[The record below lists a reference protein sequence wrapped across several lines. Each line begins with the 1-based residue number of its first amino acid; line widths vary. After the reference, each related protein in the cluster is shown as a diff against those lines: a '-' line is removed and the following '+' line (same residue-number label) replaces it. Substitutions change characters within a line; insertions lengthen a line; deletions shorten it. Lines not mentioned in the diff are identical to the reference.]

1 MQEESKS
8 PEPKKMRV
16 GLCRVK
22 FFSRGG
28 AHILFAVSDI
38 LSDTS
43 AGKLRRMRATQH
55 RNPFAA
61 TTPFP
66 YRDAISLQR
75 PQQLWLLFTQNTGQ
89 NQPLRAF
96 QFWQDLDEQS
106 AEQICC
112 NDVDPGWK
120 FPLPD
125 VRDSEIDLFDLT
137 STCVFFRC
145 RDCDRAVVN
154 RNYAFRAKASR
165 CRCQYSRTGSQTD

>member
-125 VRDSEIDLFDLT
+125 VRDLEIDLLNLI
-137 STCVFFRC
+137 SPRVFFRR
-145 RDCDRAVVN
+145 RDCDWIVID
-154 RNYAFRAKASR
+154 RNNSLRSEA
-165 CRCQYSRTGSQTD
+165 CRCQCQNSRSRPQIE